1 MPRDIPYVGVTYSPQ
16 TKPNSDWYLRSVV
29 KGNTVSPTTTA
40 PNPMFSNITNRT
52 YSFSTRRGT
61 TYELGRIESG
71 ECQLSVNNSDGLF
84 DPNNSASAYYPN
96 VKPYRP
102 LAINCAYPITGNIL
116 NDTNLAPAI
125 SADAPDSYGDNKISV
140 GKNDGD
146 FELGVISNWY
156 TSGTATITTSS
167 ISPFAGAWFAI
178 VSSPNNTS
186 YAYLDVPVVAGKQ
199 ITVSLYYQSAVAA
212 QISVLDGGLGS
223 SIIASTTLA
232 IAGTWTRASVTLTP
246 TSPKITVRVGYLAA
260 SATVSIDNV
269 QVEFGASA
277 STYTTTGST
286 IYNLFNGF
294 VERYPQTYQAPNRG
308 QVNMYATDSIAS
320 LSQNT
325 LVSPY
330 EALILQDKALYYYPF
345 NDPND
350 SGIALNKSLYGQN
363 AMELSQSGSG
373 GVLNF
378 GETSA
383 VEGIP
388 NVAATNISIANNT
401 TNFVGNDWVAGVW
414 QPGLFMSTNNVQN
427 VDLTNGRTFTFT
439 FWVNWQPE
447 TTLGGNV
454 IFHAH
459 SATQWNS
466 NKQGLVVTVANNF
479 SGTVSG
485 IEANLYDKN
494 GNVVLT
500 LFENLNLLTIA
511 GWRMYSVEL
520 SYSGVTATTGTYQM
534 FVRTETPT
542 GISPVTSA
550 TVSYIPIQSF
560 SFFGLNTAD
569 STIAQN
575 IANFSVHD
583 SLIPNFD
590 DYVRAGKGLYGDT
603 TGTRLK
609 DFINNY
615 SGMDYL
621 PYVTDAGKSAM
632 QYAPTYGIPLGD
644 YVQTINDT
652 EGGYWFVDGEGF
664 LTFKDRWNR
673 LQKLNPSVT
682 FGDGTGEVPYD
693 GGELVINY
701 DPTYVLNDVTV
712 TRKNG
717 ITAVVQD
724 TQSVADYFPRSYNR
738 VTEGTSDSQT
748 VDMANF
754 LLSRYKQPNSRPETI
769 TLTPARNPAIWAT
782 ALSLEI
788 GDYVRVNKRPLGA
801 TALSIDCFIEQV
813 EHSFDGQTGDWIT
826 RVTVSPAISRYWNL
840 STIQAT
846 TTGAAV
852 AGNLVLNKTGA
863 SDPDLTNPRDIIAGQ
878 MLQYTISG
886 TTYVDVVA
894 GAITE
899 TATTVTVPVFRVGT
913 FTQSTNTIKS
923 SMLKSFIPVDF
934 VYSAGFDSNFG
945 ILTNQNL
952 LSAGFTKFLVNGELM
967 DGAIISGPDFDNSTL
982 NPTVR
987 AQNNTQQFV
996 QGSTSEFGNITL
1008 VMSHTASHLSGS
1020 TVYGV
1025 NASLGG
1031 NVPAGTIVTEYLP
1044 NQTTRLPYA
1053 PFNYSLLNS
1062 SSTLGSFTN
1071 TLASGTISTITP
1083 VSGIKYN
1090 NAKLNPLIDQGNN
1103 YPSSNL
1109 TTGQI
1114 LSFYNGT
1121 AIESFA
1127 IVNVSSPNLDGTF
1140 YLTGYK
1146 IIDSGQTLTIAKS
1159 IDDVTINCSG
1169 NVTASAILINNEF
1182 MQVTA
1187 GSGTATLTV
1196 TRGTPDAAVWSVLT
1210 KSRHYQYDKIYT
1222 IVNAGLTNLYAIGNA
1237 VIEGYNVS
1245 TPVIGTTKLGY

>member
-1 MPRDIPYVGVTYSPQ
+1 MPRDIPYVGVTYSPE
-16 TKPNSDWYLRSVV
+16 TKPNSEWYLRSVLKSNAV
-29 KGNTVSPTTTA
+29 KNPFGSLTLDSTA
-40 PNPMFSNITNRT
+40 PSPLFSNITGRT
-52 YSFSTRRGT
+52 YGFNIRRGT

-84 DPNNSASAYYPN
+84 DPNNSSSTYYPDI
-96 VKPYRP
+96 KPYRP
-102 LAINCAYPITGNIL
+102 LKINCAYPTTGNIL
-116 NDTNLAPAI
+116 NDTNLADPI
-125 SADAPDSYGDNKISV
+125 PADAPDSYGDNKISV
-140 GKNDGD
+140 GVNDGN

-167 ISPFAGAWFAI
+167 ALPHTGTYNAVITSPD
-178 VSSPNNTS
+178 SNS
-186 YAYLDVPVVAGKQ
+186 YAYLDVPVVAGKE
-199 ITVSLYYQSAVAA
+199 ITVSIYYKSPVAA
-212 QISVLDGGLGS
+212 KLTVFDGGLGS
-223 SIIASTTLA
+223 YVGYDLTLGVT
-232 IAGTWTRASVTLTP
+232 GTWKRLSRTLTP
-246 TSPKITVRVGYLAA
+246 ASPKITIRIGY
-260 SATVSIDNV
+260 SATSATIQLDDV
-269 QVEFGASA
+269 QVEFAA
-277 STYTTTGST
+277 VETNYTTTGPT

-350 SGIALNKSLYGQN
+350 SGIALNKSLYGQP
-363 AMELSQSGSG
+363 AMELTQSGSG
-373 GVLNF
+373 GAVEF
-378 GETSA
+378 GVTSA

-388 NVAATNISIANNT
+388 NIASTNISIANNIT
-401 TNFVGNDWVAGVW
+401 SYWINGVW
-414 QPGLFMSTNNVQN
+414 QPGLFMSTSNVQN
-427 VDLTNGRTFTFT
+427 IDLTSGKTFTFT

-447 TTLGGNV
+447 TTLGGTV
-454 IFHAH
+454 VFHAH

-466 NKQGLVVTVANNF
+466 NKQGLVVTVSNDF
-479 SGTVSG
+479 SGISG
-485 IEANLYDKN
+485 IEAELFDSN
-494 GNVVLT
+494 GNSVLV
-500 LFENLNLLTIA
+500 LFENLNLLTAA
-511 GWRMYSVEL
+511 GWQMYSVEL
-520 SYSGVTATTGTYQM
+520 SYSGVTASPATGDYTM

-542 GISPVTSA
+542 GISPITST
-550 TVSYIPIQSF
+550 TVPYIPLQSF
-560 SFFGLNTAD
+560 SFFGVNLNSAET
-569 STIAQN
+569 AQN

-583 SLIPNFD
+583 SVIPDFD
-590 DYVRAGKGLYGDT
+590 AYVRAGKGLYGDT

-609 DFINNY
+609 DFVNTY

-673 LQKLNPSVT
+673 LQKLSPSVT
-682 FGDGTGEVPYD
+682 FGDGAGEIPYA
-693 GGELVINY
+693 GGDLVINY
-701 DPTYVLNDVTV
+701 DPTYVLNDMTV

-717 ITAVVQD
+717 ITAQAQD

-738 VTEGTSDSQT
+738 VIEGTSDSQT

-769 TLTPARNPAIWAT
+769 TLTPARNPAIWST
-782 ALSLEI
+782 VLSLEI
-788 GDYVRVNKRPLGA
+788 GDYVRVNKDPLGA
-801 TALSIDCFIEQV
+801 PALSIDCFIEQV

-826 RVTVSPAISRYWNL
+826 KVTVSPAISEYWNL

-846 TTGAAV
+846 TTGTAS

-863 SDPDLTNPRDIIAGQ
+863 TDPDLTNPRDIVAGQ

-886 TTYVDVVA
+886 TTYVDVVR

-899 TATTVTVPVFRVGT
+899 SINTVTVPVWRVGS
-913 FTQSTNTIKS
+913 FTAGTNTIKS
-923 SMLKSFIPVDF
+923 STLKSFIPVDY
-934 VYSAGFDSNFG
+934 VTVAGGDSNFG
-945 ILTNQNL
+945 LLNDSNL
-952 LSAGFTKFLVNGELM
+952 VGAGFTAFLVNGEIM
-967 DGAIISGPDFDNSTL
+967 YGTVSSGYIALEPSA
-982 NPTVR
+982 R
-987 AQNNTQQFV
+987 AQNNTKQFV
-996 QGSTSEFGNITL
+996 QGSTAEYGNITL
-1008 VMSHTASHLSGS
+1008 VMSHTASHLAGS

-1025 NASLGG
+1025 DGTLGG
-1031 NVPAGTIVTEYLP
+1031 NVPSGTIVTEYLP

-1062 SSTLGSFTN
+1062 ASTLSSFTN
-1071 TLASGTISTITP
+1071 TLAQATIPATTP
-1083 VSGIKYN
+1083 ASGIKYN
-1090 NAKLNPLIDQGNN
+1090 TALINPLIDQGNN

-1109 TTGQI
+1109 ATGQM
-1114 LSFYNGT
+1114 LSFYNNS
-1121 AIESFA
+1121 AVESFA
-1127 IVNVSSPNLDGTF
+1127 IANVSSPNLDGTF

-1146 IIDSGQTLTIAKS
+1146 ITDSTRTLSAAIGVDA
-1159 IDDVTINCSG
+1159 VTVTCSG
-1169 NVTASAILINNEF
+1169 AVTASAILIGNEF

-1187 GSGTATLTV
+1187 GSGTTTLTV

-1210 KSRHYQYDKIYT
+1210 TSPHYQYDKIYT
-1222 IVNAGLTNLYAIGNA
+1222 IVNAGLTNTYAIGNA